1 MTNVRYQPVTA
12 VWEVTMGCNFRCG
25 HCGSSCEGALPGQL
39 TTEEAL
45 DLCDQIAELGLKWIT
60 LSGGEPLTRADT
72 PQLVKRLSDNGVLV
86 NIITNGWLLDEK
98 MAKTLKENGIST
110 VAISID
116 GTPEIHDKIRK
127 KGAFEHARQAFAA
140 MKALGIKT
148 GAVTTITKQNLD
160 ILPAMK
166 EELIGMGVE
175 TWQVQIGLPMG
186 NLKQRPDWLLEP
198 RQVRDIID
206 FCYNTATEG
215 RIGIYPADCIGYYSK
230 KDLETRRIS
239 YKSNSYSLWD
249 GCNAGVRGFGILH
262 NGDILGCTSIRS
274 KEFIEGNIRERKLRD
289 IWEDENAFLWRRQ
302 MKKEKLSGSCK
313 KCVYGSKCL
322 GGCPNTRLT
331 MKGCIYEE
339 NEYCAYNV
347 SLKEMETKYS
357 SCDSASA
364 LRKLADSLIPQ
375 GDFQEASF
383 ALRRAQ
389 ELEPDNADA
398 YRAMGYSEFMCG
410 NYEASLAANEKAL
423 KINGKDTYSMGGK
436 ALALFRL
443 GQKEEGL
450 RIMQEAV
457 ALSGGQD
464 PNLLQDLRYM
474 TSNMSAPANK

>member
-110 VAISID
+110 VA
-116 GTPEIHDKIRK
+116 
-127 KGAFEHARQAFAA
+127 
-140 MKALGIKT
+140 M
-148 GAVTTITKQNLD
+148 
-160 ILPAMK
+160 
-166 EELIGMGVE
+166 IGMGVE

-239 YKSNSYSLWD
+239 YKSNTYSLWN

-331 MKGCIYEE
+331 MKGSIYEE

-357 SCDSASA
+357 QCDSASA

>member
-1 MTNVRYQPVTA
+1 
-12 VWEVTMGCNFRCG
+12 
-25 HCGSSCEGALPGQL
+25 
-39 TTEEAL
+39 
-45 DLCDQIAELGLKWIT
+45 
-60 LSGGEPLTRADT
+60 
-72 PQLVKRLSDNGVLV
+72 
-86 NIITNGWLLDEK
+86 
-98 MAKTLKENGIST
+98 
-110 VAISID
+110 
-116 GTPEIHDKIRK
+116 
-127 KGAFEHARQAFAA
+127 
-140 MKALGIKT
+140 
-148 GAVTTITKQNLD
+148 
-160 ILPAMK
+160 
-166 EELIGMGVE
+166 
-175 TWQVQIGLPMG
+175 
-186 NLKQRPDWLLEP
+186 
-198 RQVRDIID
+198 
-206 FCYNTATEG
+206 
-215 RIGIYPADCIGYYSK
+215 
-230 KDLETRRIS
+230 
-239 YKSNSYSLWD
+239 
-249 GCNAGVRGFGILH
+249 
-262 NGDILGCTSIRS
+262 
-274 KEFIEGNIRERKLRD
+274 
-289 IWEDENAFLWRRQ
+289 
-302 MKKEKLSGSCK
+302 
-313 KCVYGSKCL
+313 
-322 GGCPNTRLT
+322 
-331 MKGCIYEE
+331 MKGSIYEE